1 MSDPYLAAWSGNATY
16 GNRIQATAISGRT
29 PDVLFFNGLML
40 KESVTNPAERI
51 PDFRIHL

>member
-29 PDVLFFNGLML
+29 PDVLFFNGLNVEGISNQSSGENSGL
-40 KESVTNPAERI
+40 
-51 PDFRIHL
+51 